1 MVFKFSMSF
10 STHFVL
16 GIVAPLHIVLSRRTS
31 LTPNR
36 FIRQLCANDRFGL
49 NIVRSPP
56 SCIRPPL
63 MQRGRESLPIYYIN
77 KVYLP
82 FSASLLSL
90 LHPFFVIF
98 LNFLSCFFAGLRKS
112 LTFALAKRERLLLY
126 GGVGFLA
133 QMKKEFFERFS

>member
-1 MVFKFSMSF
+1 MTRHHRQVEVDRN
-10 STHFVL
+10 H
-16 GIVAPLHIVLSRRTS
+16 TS
-31 LTPNR
+31 LR
-36 FIRQLCANDRFGL
+36 FASPLSLYTIIINPKLVIRQLCANDRFGL

-56 SCIRPPL
+56 SCIRSSL
-63 MQRGRESLPIYYIN
+63 MQRGRESLPIYNIN